1 MQMATLSRTP
11 RRWRQR
17 RNLRPAAL
25 AITRSTSERLGPV
38 RAGHVSPVGDGS
50 GASGE
55 QPGDRDTA
63 VADDAFITTVH
74 SAKMQLDT
82 LTAIHAALLAESS
95 MNPDLSLS
103 DLKASH
109 AFANYDVAIRSLN
122 VIVDELLRMSE
133 GRTTSTKAAS
143 LMESE
148 AIQEFEIESGAW
160 SPARPVGHRR
170 TERAGRLLAGKDSPA
185 LQRQSGPMESSNPST
200 TAAIHDASDSDSEST
215 SDSESDACS
224 ESGSESGSESDC
236 ESDAESNFDV
246 DSGYASIGEDG
257 LSDNDFYN
265 QFIVRC
271 EKEGP
276 TTANRGESAKKMI
289 RVEEKRWLE

>member
-1 MQMATLSRTP
+1 MAALSGTP

-38 RAGHVSPVGDGS
+38 RARHVSPVGDGS
-50 GASGE
+50 GACGE

-63 VADDAFITTVH
+63 VAEDAFISTVH
-74 SAKMQLDT
+74 SAKLQLDA

-95 MNPDLSLS
+95 MNPDLSFL

-122 VIVDELLRMSE
+122 ITVDELLRMSE
-133 GRTTSTKAAS
+133 GRTTSIKATS

-148 AIQEFEIESGAW
+148 AIQELEIESGAW
-160 SPARPVGHRR
+160 SPARAVAHRR
-170 TERAGRLLAGKDSPA
+170 TKPAGRKLAEKDGPE
-185 LQRQSGPMESSNPST
+185 LQRQRGPMEASNPST
-200 TAAIHDASDSDSEST
+200 TAAIHDASNSDSELT
-215 SDSESDACS
+215 SASESDACS

-236 ESDAESNFDV
+236 ESDAESNFDM
-246 DSGYASIGEDG
+246 DSGYASVEEDG

-265 QFIVRC
+265 QFIDRC

>member
-1 MQMATLSRTP
+1 MAALSGTP

-38 RAGHVSPVGDGS
+38 RARHVSPVGDGS
-50 GASGE
+50 GACGE

-63 VADDAFITTVH
+63 VAEDAFISTVH
-74 SAKMQLDT
+74 SAKLQLDA

-95 MNPDLSLS
+95 MNPDLSFL

-122 VIVDELLRMSE
+122 IIVDELLRMSE
-133 GRTTSTKAAS
+133 GRTTSIKATS

-148 AIQEFEIESGAW
+148 SGVW
-160 SPARPVGHRR
+160 SPGRAVAHCR
-170 TERAGRLLAGKDSPA
+170 TKLAGRMLAERMARSCNGK
-185 LQRQSGPMESSNPST
+185 RGPMEASNPSI
-200 TAAIHDASDSDSEST
+200 TAAIHDASDSDSESI
-215 SDSESDACS
+215 SASESDACS

-236 ESDAESNFDV
+236 ESDAESNFDM
-246 DSGYASIGEDG
+246 DSGYASIEEDG

-265 QFIVRC
+265 HFIDRC